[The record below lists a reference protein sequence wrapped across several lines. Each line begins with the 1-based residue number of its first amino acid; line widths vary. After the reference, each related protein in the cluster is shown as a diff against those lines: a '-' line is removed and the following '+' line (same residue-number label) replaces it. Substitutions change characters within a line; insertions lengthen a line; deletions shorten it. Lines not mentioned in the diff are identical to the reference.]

1 MERERGEESD
11 ARVHQTLTQNTL
23 PRKDEEGVMSE
34 ARAIMT
40 RSTIRDANGWDYRKL
55 YDTYKQRRVKH
66 VFSYH
71 AVAVCT
77 LCLLHERVQH
87 AQLAVNMDIG
97 FLFAS

>member
-40 RSTIRDANGWDYRKL
+40 CSTIRDANGWNYRKL
-55 YDTYKQRRVKH
+55 YDTNKRRVKH

-71 AVAVCT
+71 DVAVCT
-77 LCLLHERVQH
+77 LCLLTSESLVRSARSQH
-87 AQLAVNMDIG
+87 
-97 FLFAS
+97 